1 MSLRSWRLATNTSLA
16 RMASLPGST
25 LPLRNFA
32 VAEISGQQMRDV
44 VALDRLWRDLSA
56 NRCCSYTPLSSSI
69 PPSTG
74 PYRRDGKHFEP
85 AQNSWYIRDPHEIWS
100 TIGARQTF
108 LSCDS
113 NGTHT
118 ICPRIT
124 DTSVYATD
132 HIHYLRNTA
141 LWDSHILF
149 NTGKLKLLIK
159 LANSEWFHMFLILES
174 FTKYLILIFKKIAYA
189 CS

>member
-1 MSLRSWRLATNTSLA
+1 MP
-16 RMASLPGST
+16 LPWIG
-25 LPLRNFA
+25 L
-32 VAEISGQQMRDV
+32 
-44 VALDRLWRDLSA
+44 RDLSA

-108 LSCDS
+108 LSYDS
-113 NGTHT
+113 NGICT

-124 DTSVYATD
+124 DASVYATD
-132 HIHYLRNTA
+132 CDHISYLQNNS
-141 LWDSHILF
+141 LWDFIF
-149 NTGKLKLLIK
+149 YLLISK
-159 LANSEWFHMFLILES
+159 NPSCLSNLLTVSFIHFWYLFVKYSILM
-174 FTKYLILIFKKIAYA
+174 FKKLHVYVPNKKVRNK
-189 CS
+189 